1 MHEYPSVAFFAG
13 FRYLSLQLSSLTLM
27 LAKHVCPCLTLS
39 GRGGRGGGAESA
51 RNDFNL

>member
-39 GRGGRGGGAESA
+39 GRGGRGGAESA